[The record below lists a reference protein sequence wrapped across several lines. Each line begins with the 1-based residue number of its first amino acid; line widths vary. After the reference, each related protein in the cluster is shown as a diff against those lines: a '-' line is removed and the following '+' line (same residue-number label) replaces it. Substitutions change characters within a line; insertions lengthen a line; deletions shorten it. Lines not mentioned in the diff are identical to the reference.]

1 MVNIVNILSKAEK
14 LARYRNSGV
23 TNTIA
28 DTTKSIASKVET
40 TTVEAVKAAR
50 KAKYKQDLKPL
61 STDTFTLEPLTK
73 AQEGILNNFQK
84 YVGLS
89 VDDIPIEDCIKL
101 QELLVST
108 YRNGSIKPS
117 YALKSKLPFLSDNP
131 KEYLQLMEKLDEKI
145 LKYAGE
151 FKIKPLSNFRLNSS
165 QVTVYNSLN
174 TTDKVITDFIYSL
187 EGKSL
192 DEAMLLI
199 NTQSK
204 RLGLSDDN
212 AIRLFR
218 LFEARG
224 LMRQSPE
231 KLEHI
236 AYRIG
241 SQDNLKIMSLLEPKF
256 CNANQNKLTTI
267 IEQVEKN
274 ALNLKQTS
282 AGEILNVSKVVDI
295 GGHKVFVCN
304 ANDIPN
310 LSGYFHTPQG
320 WGDSLIGHT
329 ENDIYRR
336 FANFKHVFSK
346 PTNGNPVCYTYG
358 TNGKYPMWS
367 HDSGFFVNIP
377 RGNVHAGS
385 TTGLGSS
392 CRGLDDCINMNV
404 SASPSSVSTKLLSG
418 QSINDVVDASF
429 RMNRA
434 PEYLC
439 TNGTIQAFYTNDIT
453 TMNKAYIELAERYK
467 IPIINFNGK
476 GVLLP

>member
-1 MVNIVNILSKAEK
+1 MVNFSSILSKAER
-14 LARYRNSGV
+14 LARYRSSGA
-23 TNTIA
+23 TNIIA
-28 DTTKSIASKVET
+28 NATKTVSSKVET
-40 TTVEAVKAAR
+40 TTAEAVKAAR

-84 YVGLS
+84 YVGQS
-89 VDDIPIEDCIKL
+89 VDDIPVEDCIKF

-131 KEYLQLMEKLDEKI
+131 KEYLQLMEKLDERI
-145 LKYAGE
+145 VRYAGE
-151 FKIKPLSNFRLNSS
+151 FKVN
-165 QVTVYNSLN
+165 QVTAYNSLN
-174 TTDKVITDFIYSL
+174 TTDKAITDFIHSL
-187 EGKSL
+187 EGKTL

-218 LFEARG
+218 LFEARR
-224 LMRQSPE
+224 MIRQSSE

-256 CNANQNKLTTI
+256 CNVNQNKLTTI

-274 ALNLKQTS
+274 TLKLNQTS
-282 AGEILNVSKVVDI
+282 TSEILRASKVVDI
-295 GGHKVFVCN
+295 GGHKVPVCN
-304 ANDIPN
+304 ADDIPN

-377 RGNVHAGS
+377 RGNVHVGS

-404 SASPSSVSTKLLSG
+404 SGSPLSVSTKLLSG
-418 QSINDVVDASF
+418 QSIDDVVDASI
-429 RMNRA
+429 RIKRA

-439 TNGTIQAFYTNDIT
+439 TNGIIQAFYTNDIA
-453 TMNKAYIELAERYK
+453 TMNKAYIELAEQYK
-467 IPIINFNGK
+467 IPIINLNGK
-476 GVLLP
+476 GILLS